1 MKNKILKGCFER
13 VPLICF
19 FSLLKVWVDA
29 QSLPISSYGVPY
41 INSISLYKESL
52 VNHPEKQMISL
63 TNITG
68 IILNLL
74 YASNNN
80 FMHRKLYKGNI
91 KTTFLRKPV
100 YDALDSVSRYLAKRG
115 LVLVIYDAYRPYSVT
130 EELWENV
137 KDDRY
142 TANPSKG
149 SGHNRGIAVDLTLAD
164 LKTHE
169 LLPMPTGFDN
179 FSDSAHQDFKG
190 LDVLVT
196 ANRNLLKWVMEKYG
210 FIQLPTEWWHFSWP
224 DNIGFEV
231 LDLDFDQLN
240 TY

>member
-1 MKNKILKGCFER
+1 
-13 VPLICF
+13 
-19 FSLLKVWVDA
+19 
-29 QSLPISSYGVPY
+29 
-41 INSISLYKESL
+41 
-52 VNHPEKQMISL
+52 MISL

-149 SGHNRGIAVDLTLAD
+149 SGHNQGIAVDLTLAD